1 MEMNILAVIVNYGEE
16 QLQYLEQV
24 VRELKS
30 FKKYNVTVIV
40 NSNTKLDIPGIDYVN
55 EVRLN
60 DYQHLPA
67 TCKQVIHH
75 YKDEFDGFIYT
86 ENDHLW
92 KEHHLDNHIRYSELL
107 PDNRIPGLIQY
118 EEGKDNKKYYCAFG
132 FGHNHLIPGSKEIYS
147 NLEFCRL
154 SNVHQA
160 SYFITKKQLDR
171 VIQYNPEY
179 FKNLASTNV
188 KTLSPYGYS
197 VKCRVNTDLFEFSNW
212 EKVICISEFDDNL
225 IEHLPGV
232 YINGEKGRPQMRG
245 TQEEMNNWI
254 KLV

>member
-1 MEMNILAVIVNYGEE
+1 MKNILAVIVNYGEE

-107 PDNRIPGLIQY
+107 PENRIPGLIQY
-118 EEGKDNKKYYCAFG
+118 EEAPNGDKSYCAFLD
-132 FGHNHLIPGSKEIYS
+132 NHFIKGSKETYS

-171 VIQYNPEY
+171 VIQYNPGY
-179 FKNLASTNV
+179 FDNLCSNDT
-188 KTLSPYGYS
+188 KTINYS

-212 EKVICISEFDDNL
+212 EKVICISEFNDN
-225 IEHLPGV
+225 IIHHLPNF
-232 YINGEKGRPQMRG
+232 YTSGESGRSKFYRG
-245 TQEEMNNWI
+245 HETMLQWMEEI
-254 KLV
+254 

>member
-1 MEMNILAVIVNYGEE
+1 MKKLKVLAVIVNYGED

-30 FKKYNVTVIV
+30 FKKYNVTIIV
-40 NSNTKLDIPGIDYVN
+40 NSNVKLDIAGIDYVN

-92 KEHHLDNHIRYSELL
+92 QEHHLDNHIRYSELL
-107 PDNRIPGLIQY
+107 PENRIPGLIQY
-118 EEGKDNKKYYCAFG
+118 EETPNGDKSYCAFLD
-132 FGHNHLIPGSKEIYS
+132 NHFIKGSKEKHS
-147 NLEFCRL
+147 DLEFCRL

-160 SYFITKKQLDR
+160 SYFITKEQLYR
-171 VIQYNPEY
+171 VIQYNPKY
-179 FKNLASTNV
+179 FENLCSPDT
-188 KTLSPYGYS
+188 KTMNYS

-212 EKVICISEFDDNL
+212 EKVICISEFEDN
-225 IEHLPGV
+225 IIHHLPNFYVAGE
-232 YINGEKGRPQMRG
+232 NGRAKFYRNHETML
-245 TQEEMNNWI
+245 EWI
-254 KLV
+254 KEI